1 MAQLL
6 ELAIMI
12 FGPSVT
18 KEQIETIRH
27 EMHFHDME

>member
-12 FGPSVT
+12 FGPAVT
-18 KEQIETIRH
+18 REQVETVRH
-27 EMHFHDME
+27 EMHHHDME

>member
-1 MAQLL
+1 MNQLL

-18 KEQIETIRH
+18 KEQIETVRH
-27 EMHFHDME
+27 EKHHHDME